1 MRKKMKVV
9 FTVHQFLPEYSAGTE
24 ILTYESAREFQARGH
39 DVRVFTGFPAVK
51 PLKDDERFDHYVFD
65 GIQVDR
71 FIHDYVSMGGQSNI
85 QELEY
90 NNQLFGSYFRSYLIR
105 EKPDLVHFFHLAR
118 LSASA
123 VDICRELGSPMV
135 FTPTDFWF
143 ICPTA
148 QLRLPDNRPCL
159 GPDKNSLNCFHH
171 IISVHQPPRIQWWL
185 QRLPDWLLGLL
196 LQLIKMGVNFDGTYT
211 PWLRA
216 FVRRAGFLRKRINQ
230 VDRVALPTQLMG
242 RLLIANGLNTERTF
256 PLPFGLNLAYV
267 PVAKV
272 KLDDTLRLG
281 YIGTLAEYKG
291 VHVLLEAV
299 KHLAGKPIEL
309 KIYGKLDDYP
319 EYVETL
325 KKISYDDSRVE
336 FCGTFP
342 NSQIGTIFSNLDA
355 LVVPSLWY
363 ENSPLV
369 IYSAQ
374 NAMCPVIASNMAGMS
389 EVIEHGKNGLLFET
403 GNATQLAMSI
413 ESLLND
419 RDLLKNLSDNAK
431 QPLSIQEYVDGLL
444 EVYSDLVGRKASL

>member
-1 MRKKMKVV
+1 MKIV

-24 ILTYESAREFQARGH
+24 ILTYESAREFQSRGH
-39 DVRVFTGFPAVK
+39 DVRVFTAFPAVTT
-51 PLKDDERFDHYVFD
+51 LKDNERFDQYVFE

-71 FIHDYVSMGGQSNI
+71 FNHNYVPMGGQTNI

-90 NNQLFGSYFRSYLIR
+90 NNGLFGTYFKKYLIR

-118 LSASA
+118 LSSSA
-123 VDICRELGSPMV
+123 VDICKELGIPMV

-159 GPDKNSLNCFHH
+159 GPDKNSVNCFHH

-185 QRLPDWLLGLL
+185 QRVPDWLLGLL
-196 LQLIKMGVNFDGTYT
+196 FQLIKQGVSFDRTYT

-216 FVRRAGFLRKRINQ
+216 FVRRAGFLKKRINQ
-230 VDRVALPTQLMG
+230 IDRVALPTQLMG
-242 RLLIANGLNTERTF
+242 RLLVKNGLDAGRTF

-267 PVAKV
+267 HAARTEFEG
-272 KLDDTLRLG
+272 TLRLG

-291 VHVLLEAV
+291 VHVLLEAI
-299 KHLAGKPIEL
+299 KRLGGRPIEL

-319 EYVETL
+319 EYVESL
-325 KKISYDDSRVE
+325 KEISYGDSRVE

-342 NSQIGTIFSNLDA
+342 NSQIGSIFSNLDA

-403 GNATQLAMSI
+403 GNVTQLVMNI
-413 ESLLND
+413 ESLLDDGNF
-419 RDLLKNLSDNAK
+419 LKSLSENAK
-431 QPLSIQEYVDGLL
+431 QPLSIQKYVDALL
-444 EVYSDLVGRKASL
+444 EVYAGLVDGETRL